1 MAPGLHLLAL
11 GRIVLRR
18 PIPMCA
24 IFVVK
29 VQYEHETCG
38 K

>member
-11 GRIVLRR
+11 GRIVLRK
-18 PIPMCA
+18 PLPMCA

-29 VQYEHETCG
+29 VLNEHKTCE